1 MGHEGNYIQIAF
13 CMILDL
19 GSGENAGP
27 AHEKS
32 MCKDVVGHG
41 FDVIEYSDERDIFH
55 VEWDPK

>member
-1 MGHEGNYIQIAF
+1 
-13 CMILDL
+13 MILDL